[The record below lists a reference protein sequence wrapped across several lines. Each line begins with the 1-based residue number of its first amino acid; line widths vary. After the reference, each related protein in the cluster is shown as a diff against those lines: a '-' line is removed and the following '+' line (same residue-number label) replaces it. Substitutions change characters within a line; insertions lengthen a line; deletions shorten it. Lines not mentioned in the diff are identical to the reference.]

1 MGKAHI
7 MLRHVK
13 TCGTTNGQEPS
24 PIRPRFFLSFRLP
37 VRHNLVISSTL
48 AGAQRLSKPWATAS
62 HSTASCCRWAPHTNS
77 CCTCQKHPQPKQTS
91 TSGSSPELVM
101 SAGVND
107 FHLAFSLFSLLNWHI
122 PLGSCT
128 SHLPTT
134 VSNWMSQ
141 GTCSLEPLATSC

>member
-48 AGAQRLSKPWATAS
+48 AGRRSKPRITAS
-62 HSTASCCRWAPHTNS
+62 VAVAGLRTRTRAARARSIHNRSRLPPRDHHLSCGS
-77 CCTCQKHPQPKQTS
+77 CQPGLAKIH
-91 TSGSSPELVM
+91 LV
-101 SAGVND
+101 
-107 FHLAFSLFSLLNWHI
+107 FSWFSLLNWHI